1 MKEIYHKIFGSAS
14 DAFIIFVIVFSRSL
28 LAGVVCDMCI
38 IYRPIERE
46 PVKVFGVT
54 KGIICLINSK
64 IVNNS

>member
-1 MKEIYHKIFGSAS
+1 MF
-14 DAFIIFVIVFSRSL
+14 FIIVFSRSL

-54 KGIICLINSK
+54 RGIICLINSE